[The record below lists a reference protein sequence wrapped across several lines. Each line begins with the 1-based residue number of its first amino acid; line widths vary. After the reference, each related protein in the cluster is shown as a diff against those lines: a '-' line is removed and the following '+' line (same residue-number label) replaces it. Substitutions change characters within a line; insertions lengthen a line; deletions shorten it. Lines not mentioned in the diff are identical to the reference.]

1 MRCSLLSLTPPHFCH
16 ALQYAALVSH
26 FAAKAR
32 AVLKALPLPGASS
45 DAGANELVQ
54 LRLRS
59 DKHEIVV
66 APDRDYTLIIL
77 QGGPPKPL

>member
-1 MRCSLLSLTPPHFCH
+1 M
-16 ALQYAALVSH
+16 QYAALVSH

-32 AVLKALPLPGASS
+32 TVLRALPLPGASS

-59 DKHEIVV
+59 AKHEIVV
-66 APDRDYTLIIL
+66 APDRDYTLIIV

>member
-1 MRCSLLSLTPPHFCH
+1 MAALRVLALTLC
-16 ALQYAALVSH
+16 LTSVQYAALVSH

-32 AVLKALPLPGASS
+32 TVLRALPLPGASS

-66 APDRDYTLIIL
+66 APDRDYTLIVV
-77 QGGPPKPL
+77 QGGPPKPI